1 MSDSSPLPLP
11 LPLKRLWGQDYTYSL
26 LKEHLT
32 DPCHLFITGPAGC
45 GKTTL
50 IEDFLDMFY
59 KHNAKTQKRSADS
72 ILVLS
77 SEKDRG
83 IHTVREKVNDFCKR
97 APEFKGQLRWIL
109 FDDAD
114 SLPLISQQALRR
126 PMETYSHLTKFIFVS
141 RQQSSLIAP
150 LRSRCYMIELEP
162 VTIFDCYDPLFLRYG
177 LEKEHLQFVH
187 TLQEWFLCNFPSIHK
202 ATPLVKLV
210 ISLLKENTP
219 FSSIQDILKTF
230 KFQSE
235 PLSIEFIKALVKHDT
250 QGCIR
255 ILSNFF
261 YEGFL
266 LDDILLSLERS
277 LVLFPHLKGEKR
289 YLILKFIMRGW
300 ISIQQGKEYWLDT
313 LDILFEL
320 FNTAEC

>member
-1 MSDSSPLPLP
+1 MDPTM
-11 LPLKRLWGQDYTYSL
+11 KRLWGQAHTYTVL
-26 LKEHLT
+26 EEQLA
-32 DPCHLFITGPAGC
+32 DPSHLFITGPAGC

-50 IEDFLDMFY
+50 VEDFLTMFY
-59 KHNAKTQKRSADS
+59 AHHSKVQKRTSES
-72 ILVLS
+72 ILYLS

-83 IHTVREKVNDFCKR
+83 IHTIREKVNDFCKR

-150 LRSRCYMIELEP
+150 LRSRCFMIELEP
-162 VTIFDCYDPLFLRYG
+162 VTIFDCYQPLFLRYNLRPED
-177 LEKEHLQFVH
+177 LERIQPLQN
-187 TLQEWFLCNFPSIHK
+187 WFFIKFPSIHK
-202 ATPLVKLV
+202 AIPYVKLV
-210 ISLLKENTP
+210 VAALARGDSIEMIQTMLQSFI
-219 FSSIQDILKTF
+219 FS
-230 KFQSE
+230 SE
-235 PLSIEFIKALVKHDT
+235 PLSIEFIKALVKQDKAK
-250 QGCIR
+250 CIS
-255 ILSNFF
+255 ILSNFY

-277 LVLFPHLKGEKR
+277 LPLFPQLNGER
-289 YLILKFIMRGW
+289 RFLILKFIMRGW

-313 LDILFEL
+313 LDVLNEPFSL
-320 FNTAEC
+320 KVLTDA